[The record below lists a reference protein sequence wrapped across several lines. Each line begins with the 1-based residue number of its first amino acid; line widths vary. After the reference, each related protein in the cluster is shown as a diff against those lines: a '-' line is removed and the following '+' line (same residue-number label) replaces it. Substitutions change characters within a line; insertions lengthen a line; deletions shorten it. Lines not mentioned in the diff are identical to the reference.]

1 MLALIGVLMFVA
13 SSYLALSKKMHLMV
27 PFIVVPVIA
36 GLLAG
41 FPLTDLLNFAGQGVQ
56 GVFNTVLLCVFAVLY
71 FSVLSETGMFDI
83 MVNRLVSITKG
94 NIYIVMLV
102 TIIVA
107 FIGHLDGAYNT
118 TYLIAIPALAP
129 LYKRLNIDRRCLVL
143 LVSLAATPM
152 CAMAWGTPAKMPAF
166 APEIDPVQMANS
178 LLPSL
183 TKLIDVRTY
192 TNKVYKLMEI
202 DPDKHV
208 PPLVKLKW
216 STLQFKGFLVSC
228 SIQFVRFSE
237 QGTPLRAWMDC
248 TFQEYISPDKAHKP
262 RPLESPDTTKYR
274 TVHAGDSLWA
284 LSAKEYGQPEQWR
297 SIADANR
304 LSNPRLLRSGERLVL
319 PALKKEK

>member
-1 MLALIGVLMFVA
+1 M
-13 SSYLALSKKMHLMV
+13 
-27 PFIVVPVIA
+27 
-36 GLLAG
+36 
-41 FPLTDLLNFAGQGVQ
+41 
-56 GVFNTVLLCVFAVLY
+56 
-71 FSVLSETGMFDI
+71 
-83 MVNRLVSITKG
+83 
-94 NIYIVMLV
+94 
-102 TIIVA
+102 
-107 FIGHLDGAYNT
+107 
-118 TYLIAIPALAP
+118 
-129 LYKRLNIDRRCLVL
+129 
-143 LVSLAATPM
+143 
-152 CAMAWGTPAKMPAF
+152 
-166 APEIDPVQMANS
+166 
-178 LLPSL
+178 
-183 TKLIDVRTY
+183 RTY

-216 STLQFKGFLVSC
+216 STLQFKGFLVNC